1 VKLEPTPS
9 QTVGP
14 FFTIGLCREEQT
26 AVVPDGSLR
35 VTGHVLDGNGEPVA
49 DALIELWQPEG
60 WARCGTDAA
69 GRFEFVTEAP
79 ADGYADVMVFARG
92 LLRHLVTRCD
102 LTSPEEGLVRFD
114 IHLQGD
120 LETEFF
126 DV

>member
-1 VKLEPTPS
+1 M
-9 QTVGP
+9 
-14 FFTIGLCREEQT
+14 
-26 AVVPDGSLR
+26 
-35 VTGHVLDGNGEPVA
+35 A

-60 WARCGTDAA
+60 WGRCGTDAD

-92 LLRHLVTRCD
+92 LLRHLVTRCE
-102 LTSPEEGLVRFD
+102 LTSAEDGVVQFD

-120 LETEFF
+120 SETEFF